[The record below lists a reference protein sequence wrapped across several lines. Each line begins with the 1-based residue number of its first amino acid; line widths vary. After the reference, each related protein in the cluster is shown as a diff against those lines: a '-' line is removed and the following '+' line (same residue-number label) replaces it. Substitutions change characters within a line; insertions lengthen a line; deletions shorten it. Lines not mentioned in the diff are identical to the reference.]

1 MLKTYNISSKDK
13 NSFQDI
19 MNYDGSKIFINI
31 NVLMEL
37 EMYYY
42 LN

>member
-19 MNYDGSKIFINI
+19 MNYDGSKVKFS
-31 NVLMEL
+31 L
-37 EMYYY
+37 
-42 LN
+42 